1 MSLAHAI
8 TFNGNGGWAYFE
20 VWVYF
25 QEAMVQ
31 LACVHGYDSRSL
43 KGNVSI

>member
-8 TFNGNGGWAYFE
+8 TFSGNGGWAYFE
-20 VWVYF
+20 GWVYF